1 MKYTLVLFG
10 FLILILCY
18 MYTLLSQT
26 VGRKEGHYKEK
37 ESESF
42 GQMVAAQQPAELPN
56 IICNGDKG
64 RKDANQLKWK
74 ITDLVGEL

>member
-1 MKYTLVLFG
+1 MKYTLVLFV

-18 MYTLLSQT
+18 TLLSQT
-26 VGRKEGHYKEK
+26 VDRKEGHYKEK

-42 GQMVAAQQPAELPN
+42 GQMVAAQQPVELPN

-64 RKDANQLKWK
+64 RKDANQLNWK
-74 ITDLVGEL
+74 LTDLVGEL